1 MANELTTLST
11 LAVEIDALNEQANI
25 FANQAVIY
33 AAKSGQKL
41 LLAKAQCNHGEFK
54 SWLDENCKLSYSTA
68 KRYMQLATT
77 RPELLNDSNGAT
89 SRLMPSISQMI
100 ELLSADEKVN
110 KVVTAKIESG
120 EDVTIKEI
128 QRLKKEA
135 ADLLAEKESTQK
147 DLMFTKSMLEA
158 ESTKYQAASRQR
170 DELRDNQQQIIDA
183 KLSEERA
190 KLVLENHQAI
200 AEAKREHDNTKS
212 EIERLKRE
220 QTKAISDG
228 IGKKML
234 ELDNEIRSKEQSVL
248 TLENRTNE
256 LLETKRSLDK
266 EVGLIQV
273 HKQAFEA
280 ASKELHAFTIS
291 FAEAHDTREIPA
303 ECFNDWQSLHYGIS
317 KLKKQMGQWFDD
329 KAPKDTEALI
339 GELVD

>member
-1 MANELTTLST
+1 MVNELTTLST
-11 LAVEIDALNEQANI
+11 LAVEINLLNEQVEHHK
-25 FANQAVIY
+25 NQAVIY
-33 AAKSGQKL
+33 AARTGEKL
-41 LLAKAQCNHGEFK
+41 LLAKAQCKHGEFGN
-54 SWLDENCKLSYSTA
+54 WLKENCTVSPSYANSFMKLSTD
-68 KRYMQLATT
+68 MPQ
-77 RPELLNDSNGAT
+77 LLNSHSSVNIGLKQA
-89 SRLMPSISQMI
+89 IA
-100 ELLSADEKVN
+100 LLNAPEEIREE
-110 KVVTAKIESG
+110 VTAKIESG

-280 ASKELHAFTIS
+280 ASKELHAFTTS
-291 FAEAHDTREIPA
+291 FAEAFDTREIPA

>member
-1 MANELTTLST
+1 MANELTTLLT

-41 LLAKAQCNHGEFK
+41 LLAKAQCNHGQFK
-54 SWLDENCKLSYSTA
+54 SWLDENCKLPYSTA
-68 KRYMQLATT
+68 NKYMKLATA
-77 RPELLNDSNGAT
+77 RPELLTSNVPLT
-89 SRLMPSISQMI
+89 VLLPSITQMM
-100 ELLSADEKVN
+100 ELMTADESVN
-110 KVVTAKIESG
+110 EVVTAKIESG

-220 QTKAISDG
+220 QAKAISDG

-280 ASKELHAFTIS
+280 ASKELHAFTTS

-303 ECFNDWQSLHYGIS
+303 ECFNDWQSLYYGIS

-329 KAPKDTEALI
+329 KAPRDAEALI
-339 GELVD
+339 GELVN